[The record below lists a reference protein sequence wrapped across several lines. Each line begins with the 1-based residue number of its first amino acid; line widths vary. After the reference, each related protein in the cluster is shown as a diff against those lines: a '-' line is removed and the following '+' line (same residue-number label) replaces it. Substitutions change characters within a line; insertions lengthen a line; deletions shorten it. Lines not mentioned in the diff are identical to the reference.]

1 MAQTQLR
8 RSPRGPPQPT
18 NFELRVYED
27 LCNPEK
33 NVTELR
39 PKNCGVPI
47 VYGFKRLALA
57 VLHSTTVK
65 VLYLQSQ
72 PYLDDEALRM
82 ITVALQFSPSVTG
95 INLGELP
102 NVTQAGW
109 DAFIQEVPSTGL
121 IDCYAQP
128 AGGGPD
134 EERCVQLKQAILYNR
149 MRDKVTEGVHKS
161 MWRNCDY
168 H

>member
-18 NFELRVYED
+18 NFELRMYET
-27 LCNPEK
+27 LRNSEN

-39 PKNCGVPI
+39 PKNCGVPK
-47 VYGFKRLALA
+47 VYGFEELA
-57 VLHSTTVK
+57 VAVLYSTTVK

-109 DAFIQEVPSTGL
+109 DDFIQRVPFTGL

-134 EERCVQLKQAILYNR
+134 EQRCAQLKRAILYNR

-168 H
+168 Y